1 MELHQKALWEQ
12 RNFFLLPNKLKIQ
25 LNSLAEAR
33 EHYISYEY
41 LTGEAQIYYRKNF
54 KLFYIAI
61 ATFAFA
67 GCVFL
72 QSLLLNQGFY
82 YALFPLIVA
91 IALACLYQYR
101 QQNYII
107 LETQDHSRVVFFRN
121 KPNRQAVEQFL
132 IQLWSYRKQY
142 LKEKY
147 FYIDRHHN
155 LEQQTKRLRWLLEQ
169 NVITKAEFKLAQED
183 WIIVQSERSRL
194 V

>member
-1 MELHQKALWEQ
+1 MELHQKTLWE
-12 RNFFLLPNKLKIQ
+12 RRSFFLLPNKLKIQ
-25 LNSLAEAR
+25 LRNLAEER
-33 EHYISYEY
+33 ENYISYEC
-41 LTGEAQIYYRKNF
+41 LTGEAQIYCRKNY

-61 ATFAFA
+61 ATLAFA

-72 QSLLLNQGFY
+72 QSLLLNRGFY

-91 IALACLYQYR
+91 IATGILYQYQ

-107 LETQDHSRVVFFRN
+107 LETQDYNRIVFFRN
-121 KPNRQAVEQFL
+121 KPNRQALEQFL
-132 IQLWSYRKQY
+132 TQLWSYRKQY

-169 NVITKAEFKLAQED
+169 NVITKAEFRLAQED

>member
-12 RNFFLLPNKLKIQ
+12 RNFYLLPNKLKIQ
-25 LNSLAEAR
+25 LRNLAEER

-41 LTGEAQIYYRKNF
+41 LTGEAQIYCRKNL

-67 GCVFL
+67 SCVFL
-72 QSLLLNQGFY
+72 QSLLLNRGFY
-82 YALFPLIVA
+82 YALFPLIIA
-91 IALACLYQYR
+91 IALVSLYQYQ

-169 NVITKAEFKLAQED
+169 NVITKTEFRLAQED